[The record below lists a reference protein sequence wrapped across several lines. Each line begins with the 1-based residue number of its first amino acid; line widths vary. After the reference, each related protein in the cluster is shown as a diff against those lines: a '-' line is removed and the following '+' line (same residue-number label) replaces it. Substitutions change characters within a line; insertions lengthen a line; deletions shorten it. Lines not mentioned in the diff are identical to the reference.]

1 MTRSTFA
8 LLAAV
13 CVALL
18 AGCRTAP
25 SPSTFVDV
33 SLHESA
39 LPGTR
44 QLPGLADGAE
54 RLGVS
59 VARDGADLLLDFG
72 WWRNL
77 TDSELSNLTDSEFNG
92 VLVMHIGAGEVR
104 VRAWNADCTRALQCA
119 WQHMAS
125 CGNHGAI
132 HDWTRCRL
140 AQASGVVC
148 VEITWRNQQCCWR
161 IPE

>member
-1 MTRSTFA
+1 MKCSTFA
-8 LLAAV
+8 FLAAV

-33 SLHESA
+33 PLHETV

-44 QLPGLADGAE
+44 LLPGLADGAE
-54 RLGVS
+54 RLGIS

-72 WWRNL
+72 WSRNL
-77 TDSELSNLTDSEFNG
+77 TDSELRNLTNSESDG
-92 VLVMHIGAGEVR
+92 VSVIDLGAGEVR
-104 VRAWNADCTRALQCA
+104 VRAWNADCTRALPCA
-119 WQHMAS
+119 WQLIFAG
-125 CGNHGAI
+125 GNLGAI
-132 HDWTRCRL
+132 HELTRCRL

-148 VEITWRNQQCCWR
+148 VEITWRSQQCCWR
-161 IPE
+161 IRE